1 MKLGIENEMWKDFD
15 ENRERRCYA
24 TIMQQLCGLR
34 IEMQSYSKPEPAP
47 WNDQIWSSTVQIY
60 REQFK
65 MKPLPTLIQCCEGEH
80 ISLLR
85 PAIAEITKHQEM
97 KMI

>member
-1 MKLGIENEMWKDFD
+1 MLAVMKLGIENEMWKDFD

-47 WNDQIWSSTVQIY
+47 
-60 REQFK
+60 
-65 MKPLPTLIQCCEGEH
+65 
-80 ISLLR
+80 
-85 PAIAEITKHQEM
+85 
-97 KMI
+97 